1 MMGKMRDMTKWI
13 LYILIFAFVGLM
25 VVEWGADY
33 SGIRRRTEFLVGEID
48 GQEITL
54 EQFNQSLRYAR
65 FNEEQRNGGKNLT
78 DEQANQLRNQVW
90 EELIQ
95 RILLQKEIKKLNIQV
110 TNEDVTNYVQAVLYQ
125 QYRDDPNFQTDG
137 QFDEAKFN
145 QVLADESN
153 RAQLLNMEEQARQNL
168 PYSKLLNIINASV
181 IIPEEEIRAEYEQQ
195 NIKAKIDFL
204 AVPIASFSKEEIE
217 TSDEEALK
225 YYQKNKEDF
234 KTQETR
240 RLNYVYF
247 STVPTVEDTAKI
259 YQRAEEIKKEALAGK
274 DFSELANAESADPSA
289 ATNHGDL
296 GYFERKDMVKEFS
309 DAAFTAKP
317 GEIIGPVK
325 TQFGLHIIK
334 VIDKKTENGMEKVH
348 AAHILLKFEPSYN
361 TTDEA
366 QRKSELFSETA
377 KEDGFTLAAD
387 KLGVEIKQTTEFSNN
402 KIGQIPGLGKMES
415 TLMWAFN
422 SEKDAIS
429 DVYYMPQ
436 GYYIFQLTDIKPAG
450 YRPFEEVKEIC
461 KNRIKL
467 EKLKDL
473 AKEYAEKIKPQVEQN
488 SNFQQIV
495 DMDTEHI
502 ISTDTTGYFP
512 MNVFVPKIGRAP
524 SVAAAAFNLP
534 LNQTSGMLET
544 DRGYYFIRVTGR
556 TEFNEE
562 DYARQR
568 EAIRNRILQQKARTI
583 YTQWFEKLK
592 EQANI
597 KDYRYRFFRS

>member
-33 SGIRRRTEFLVGEID
+33 SGISRRTEFVVGEID

-54 EQFNQSLRYAR
+54 EQFNQAFRYAR
-65 FNEEQRNGGKNLT
+65 FNEEQRTGGKNLT
-78 DEQANQLRNQVW
+78 EEETNQLRNQVW
-90 EELIQ
+90 EDIVQ
-95 RILLQKEIKKLNIQV
+95 RILLQKEIEKLDIQV

-125 QYRDDPNFQTDG
+125 QYRNDPNFQTDG
-137 QFDEAKFN
+137 QFDQAKFN

-153 RAQLLNMEEQARQNL
+153 KMQLLNMEEQARQNL
-168 PYSKLLNIINASV
+168 PYTKLLNIINASV
-181 IIPEEEIRAEYEQQ
+181 IIPEQELRAEYKQQ
-195 NIKAKIDFL
+195 NVKAKISYL
-204 AVPIASFSKEEIE
+204 AVPIGSFSDEEIE
-217 TSDEEALK
+217 ITDEEGLK
-225 YYQKNKEDF
+225 YYEKNKEEF
-234 KTQETR
+234 KAQETR
-240 RLNYVYF
+240 QLNYVYF
-247 STVPTVEDTAKI
+247 STEPTAEDTAKI
-259 YQRAEEIKKEALAGK
+259 YQRAEEIKKEALSGK
-274 DFSELANAESADPSA
+274 DFSELADAESADPSA

-296 GYFERKDMVKEFS
+296 GYFERKDMVTEFS
-309 DAAFTAKP
+309 EAAFAAKP
-317 GEIIGPVK
+317 DEIVGPVK

-334 VIDKKTENGMEKVH
+334 VIDKKTENGVEKVH
-348 AAHILLKFEPSYN
+348 AAHILLNFEPSYN
-361 TTDEA
+361 TTDQA
-366 QRKSELFSETA
+366 QQKSELFAQTA
-377 KEDGFTLAAD
+377 AEEGFTIAAD
-387 KLGVEIKQTTEFSNN
+387 KIGIDIKQTTAFSNN

-415 TLMWAFN
+415 ALMWAFN

-436 GYYIFQLTDIKPAG
+436 GYYIFQLSNIIPAG

-473 AKEYAEKIKPQVEQN
+473 AKGYAEKIKPQVEQN

-495 DMDTEHI
+495 EMDAENVI
-502 ISTDTTGYFP
+502 NADTTGYFP
-512 MNVFVPKIGRAP
+512 MNIFVPKIGRAP
-524 SVAAAAFNLP
+524 AVAAAAFNLP
-534 LNQTSGMLET
+534 LNQTSAMLET
-544 DRGYYFIRVTGR
+544 ERGYYFIRVTGR

-562 DYARQR
+562 DYAKQR
-568 EAIRNRILQQKARTI
+568 ETIRNRILQQKARTI
-583 YTQWFEKLK
+583 YTQWFDKLK